1 MVPKHRTLH
10 MNTVERQWE
19 TKVMKPK
26 TEVTQ
31 KKTMERVR
39 KPQRVT
45 SPCDTVMPV

>member
-31 KKTMERVR
+31 KKNNGKGTETTKSDLSM
-39 KPQRVT
+39 
-45 SPCDTVMPV
+45 